1 MELTFS
7 TKLKGTIAL
16 TDSFQLT
23 KTLRED
29 DSLYKFIWARKG
41 TVTIDVDHQLITLQE
56 NDIISLTNLHHL
68 EIKESE
74 GDYMILLFNSNF
86 YCIYGNDHEVSCSG
100 FLFNGTSRIMHFRL
114 SKEEKATCEAIIT
127 SLQSEFQVNDNLKE
141 EMLRILLKHFIIH
154 ATRVARKNLHITPDM
169 EESFNSVRRFYV
181 LVDQHFKEKKQVQD
195 YADMLCRTPKTLSNL
210 FSEYGF
216 PTPLRVIHERV
227 EAEAKRLLLYTNK
240 SAKEIGNIL
249 GFEDLAAFSR
259 FFKKMTQ
266 ESISEYRK
274 RKKQE

>member
-1 MELTFS
+1 MELTFN

-29 DSLYKFIWARKG
+29 NSLYKFIWARKG
-41 TVTIDVDHQLITLQE
+41 TVTIDVDHRLITLQE

-114 SKEEKATCEAIIT
+114 SEEEKATCEAIIT

-154 ATRVARKNLHITPDM
+154 TTRVASKNLHITPDM

-181 LVDQHFKEKKQVQD
+181 LVDQHFKK
-195 YADMLCRTPKTLSNL
+195 
-210 FSEYGF
+210 
-216 PTPLRVIHERV
+216 
-227 EAEAKRLLLYTNK
+227 
-240 SAKEIGNIL
+240 
-249 GFEDLAAFSR
+249 
-259 FFKKMTQ
+259 
-266 ESISEYRK
+266 
-274 RKKQE
+274 